1 MEQIKSEDLRNAV
14 LTWTGRKTTPSPL
27 RDDGLV
33 LKSFGKKG
41 KMLLDQIKA
50 LEDDFYK
57 SDAHLRAAS
66 LVEMEQ
72 MAIQHFTALHPDLD
86 KEIAQAFAWCY
97 SFDYK

>member
-1 MEQIKSEDLRNAV
+1 MEQIKSEDLKNAV
-14 LTWTGRKTTPSPL
+14 MTWTGRKTTPAPL

-33 LKSFGKKG
+33 LKSFGKNG
-41 KMLLDQIKA
+41 QTLLDQIKM

-57 SDAHLRAAS
+57 SDAHLHAIS

-86 KEIAQAFAWCY
+86 KEIAQAFSWCY
-97 SFDYK
+97 LFDYK